1 MYSQF
6 SIFKKYIKYYF
17 TASNGKGHG
26 IHSPFVFDFVNNVLN
41 KPENN
46 EAILKIEKLRND
58 LLSSNEII
66 VVEDF
71 GAGSRKIKD
80 TKRLVKN
87 IAKTSLKSKKYAN
100 LLFRISKYYKV
111 DNIVELGTSLGIT
124 TAYLAASESNV
135 FTIEGSNEVAKVA
148 SSVFNNIDRKNINL
162 FVGKFED
169 QLPLV
174 LAKINNIGLGYV
186 DGDHRKIPTLNYFN
200 LLKSKSTE
208 NSIIIFD
215 DIYWSKEMEEAWETI
230 KADSD
235 VTLTIDLFFIG
246 IVFFI
251 KDFKVKQ
258 DFTIRF

>member
-1 MYSQF
+1 MYSPF
-6 SIFKKYIKYYF
+6 SIFKKYIRYYF

-26 IHSPFVFDFVNNVLN
+26 IHSPFVYDFVNKVLN
-41 KPENN
+41 SRQNN
-46 EAILKIEKLRND
+46 NSILKIEKLRND

-71 GAGSRKIKD
+71 GAGSRKIND
-80 TKRLVKN
+80 SKRLVRN

-100 LLFRISKYYKV
+100 LLFRIASYYKTE
-111 DNIVELGTSLGIT
+111 NIIELGTSLGIT
-124 TAYLAASESNV
+124 TAYLAASGNNV
-135 FTIEGSNEVAKVA
+135 YTIEGSKEVAKIA
-148 SSVFNNIDRKNINL
+148 SSVFENIDIKNISL

-174 LAKINNIGLGYV
+174 LSQIESVGLGYV

-200 LLKSKSTE
+200 LLKRKATE

-230 KADSD
+230 KADSH

-246 IVFFI
+246 IIFFR